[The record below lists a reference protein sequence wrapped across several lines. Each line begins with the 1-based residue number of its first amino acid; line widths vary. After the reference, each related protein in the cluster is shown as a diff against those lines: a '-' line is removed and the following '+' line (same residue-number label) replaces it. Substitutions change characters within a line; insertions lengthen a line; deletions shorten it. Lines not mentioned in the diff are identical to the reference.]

1 MTAIY
6 LVETPNEQRL
16 VRANTRATAVNHV
29 VKETIH
35 ARPVTADELL
45 TLMDEKGMGIAVE
58 TAGNEAA
65 SKTVEN
71 VNSDAKDNA
80 GLASMAGD
88 DEDKNASIERIADEV
103 VDEGENKK

>member
-45 TLMDEKGMGIAVE
+45 TLMNEKGGGIAVE
-58 TAGNEAA
+58 TAGKETAFIPPEA
-65 SKTVEN
+65 V
-71 VNSDAKDNA
+71 
-80 GLASMAGD
+80 MP
-88 DEDKNASIERIADEV
+88 EDKE
-103 VDEGENKK
+103 